1 MTTQTQNT
9 QAQYFNLHTKGVG
22 YINRFREV
30 KTQAG
35 KFCSVTVGFLRGSA
49 DNVQYTYVDCIIR
62 NAEICEVL
70 KAKQDVINGDNKVL
84 AVVTVGD
91 IYAETFEH
99 NGKTLAG
106 MKGRLIGMTQLKVD
120 GQIVW
125 HKAESESDEHN
136 EANFQDDQAGEPVAN
151 QEAAS
156 EPQAEM
162 PVEDNDADAELPTA
176 VKLDPNAPDFQ
187 TRKEELKAQG
197 YRWNNDVK
205 AWTLS
210 AA

>member
-9 QAQYFNLHTKGVG
+9 HQYFNLHTKGVG
-22 YINRFREV
+22 YINRFREGEV

-35 KFCSVTVGFLRGSA
+35 KFKFCSVTVGFLRGSA

-70 KAKQDVINGDNKVL
+70 KAKQDNINGDNKVL

-156 EPQAEM
+156 ESQAEM
-162 PVEDNDADAELPTA
+162 PA

-197 YRWNNDVK
+197 YRWNNNVK

>member
-9 QAQYFNLHTKGVG
+9 QVQYFNLHTKGVG

-49 DNVQYTYVDCIIR
+49 DNVQYTYVDCIVR
-62 NAEICEVL
+62 NKEVCEVL

-91 IYAETFEH
+91 IYAESFDY

-125 HKAESESDEHN
+125 QKAESESDEQN
-136 EANFQDDQAGEPVAN
+136 EANIQDEPVAEPAAN
-151 QEAAS
+151 QETAS

-162 PVEDNDADAELPTA
+162 TNEDNEANAELPSS
-176 VKLDPNAPDFQ
+176 VELDPNALDFQ
-187 TRKEELKAQG
+187 ARKQELKEKG
-197 YRWNNDVK
+197 YRWNNDQK
-205 AWTLS
+205 AWVL

>member
-1 MTTQTQNT
+1 MTTQTQNN
-9 QAQYFNLHTKGVG
+9 QAQFFNLHTKGLG

-91 IYAETFEH
+91 IYPDAFEH

-106 MKGRLIGMTQLKVD
+106 IKGRLIGMTQLKVD
-120 GQIVW
+120 GQVVW
-125 HKAESESDEHN
+125 QKAEDESDKQN
-136 EANFQDDQAGEPVAN
+136 EANASEQAAEPAAN
-151 QEAAS
+151 QEDAS

-162 PVEDNDADAELPTA
+162 TSEDNDADAELPES
-176 VKLDPNAPDFQ
+176 VNLDPNAPDFQ
-187 TRKEELKAQG
+187 ARKQELKEKG
-197 YRWNNDVK
+197 YRWNNDQK
-205 AWTLS
+205 AWVL
-210 AA
+210 AAA